1 MRCFPLSVHN
11 SYSASCYG
19 NHIRSASVVVRQI
32 MMIVATK
39 VYGFLVAIRVC
50 LRTSKQMLQVL
61 VAYITEVQRQ
71 SNGGSQKYLDWSTG
85 MDHWTDVFCT
95 KNQFYGL

>member
-1 MRCFPLSVHN
+1 M
-11 SYSASCYG
+11 
-19 NHIRSASVVVRQI
+19 I
-32 MMIVATK
+32 IVATQ

-71 SNGGSQKYLDWSTG
+71 SNGGSQKYLD
-85 MDHWTDVFCT
+85 
-95 KNQFYGL
+95 